1 MRRNLAMG
9 TLLAA
14 LTFAGSARLSAQDN
28 RPGDQIVYFI
38 PDGDTVYDTVN
49 HVTWLADAN
58 LPANK
63 KFRFGLPLCDGSDTE
78 PTLCVYASGAMN
90 YESATAWIAAL
101 DAAKYLGHSDWQ
113 LPTTPFNDP
122 DCPEKGPS
130 GESFG
135 FGCDS
140 GALGYLYY
148 TAFGLKAP
156 NTAVPIPPNR
166 VGPFRNFQP
175 NLYWSLSLAG
185 GLPGNIAAFSFASG
199 AQDGSTE
206 NDFLDVLPMIPG
218 KIPGTPPASGT
229 TLEVN
234 PGGQTVYDPVAD
246 VTWLADAN
254 LAATAHDM
262 LGLPLCETPK
272 TPMYC
277 VARDGSMDYA
287 SAGQLISNMNAFD
300 NGGGYLGQTN
310 WQLPPVNPKCP
321 TYNCAGEGN
330 PMGELFY
337 NQFGLSAGEPV
348 VEPPDIAVGP
358 FHHLLPFHY
367 WTCESDTIQDVCG
380 PNGPNQPGN
389 APAEF
394 GFSFAN
400 GYLGT
405 AGLPADHFVMV
416 YYVGCDLPDQ
426 KKCSATPYY
435 SVVKTANADRLGN
448 RYRQMTT

>member
-1 MRRNLAMG
+1 MEETMRHHCAIG
-9 TLLAA
+9 ILLAA
-14 LTFAGSARLSAQDN
+14 LTFFGSAQLSAQN
-28 RPGDQIVYFI
+28 SAPGDWQKLLI
-38 PDGDTVYDTVN
+38 PEGDTVYDVVN
-49 HVTWLADAN
+49 NVTWLADAN
-58 LPANK
+58 LPSDIHV
-63 KFRFGLPLCDGSDTE
+63 RFGLPLCDGSETGT
-78 PTLCVYASGAMN
+78 TLCMYASGAMN

-101 DAAKYLGHSDWQ
+101 NAANYLGHSNWQ
-113 LPTTPFNDP
+113 LPTTPFHDHE
-122 DCPEKGPS
+122 CPEKGPS

-148 TAFGLKAP
+148 TALGFQAP

-166 VGPFRNFQP
+166 VGPFSNFQP
-175 NLYWSLSLAG
+175 NLYWSQSFAG
-185 GLPGNIAAFSFASG
+185 GLSGNIAAFSFASG

-206 NDFLDVLPMIPG
+206 NDFLDVLPMIPD
-218 KIPGTPPASGT
+218 KIPGTPPATGT
-229 TLEVN
+229 GLEVN
-234 PGGQTVYDPVAD
+234 PGGQTVYDPVAI

-272 TPMYC
+272 TPKYC
-277 VARDGSMDYA
+277 VAIDGSMDYA
-287 SAGQLISNMNAFD
+287 SAGQLINNMNAFD
-300 NGGGYLGQTN
+300 NGAGYLGQTN
-310 WQLPPVNPKCP
+310 WQLPPVNLKCP

-358 FHHLLPFHY
+358 FNHLLPFHY
-367 WTCESDTIQDVCG
+367 WTCEAHTIQDACG
-380 PNGPNQPGN
+380 PNGPNLPGN
-389 APAEF
+389 TPSEF

-405 AGLPADHFVMV
+405 AGLPADHFVTV
-416 YYVGCDLPDQ
+416 YYVGCDLHDPGE
-426 KKCSATPYY
+426 CPTVP
-435 SVVKTANADRLGN
+435 
-448 RYRQMTT
+448 